1 MAEGNVTDC
10 IVLDGVN
17 AGYGTV
23 PVLHAVNLRVAAGEV
38 VALLGAN
45 GAGKS
50 TTLRVI
56 SGLLQPSSGTVEVLE
71 ASVVGVPAHRVA
83 RRGLS
88 MVPEDR
94 SLFLDLTVDEN
105 LKLAAGT
112 RAQRATARERA
123 LDLMPALRRLGSR
136 RAGLLSGGEQQML
149 ALARA
154 IASSPRVLLIDEM
167 SLGLAPIIVEQLL
180 PVVRSVAES
189 GVAVLLV
196 EQHVHVALELASRA
210 YVMAHG
216 AIQLEAAAS
225 ELAAHPER
233 LQAAYLGS

>member
-1 MAEGNVTDC
+1 
-10 IVLDGVN
+10 
-17 AGYGTV
+17 
-23 PVLHAVNLRVAAGEV
+23 
-38 VALLGAN
+38 
-45 GAGKS
+45 
-50 TTLRVI
+50 
-56 SGLLQPSSGTVEVLE
+56 
-71 ASVVGVPAHRVA
+71 
-83 RRGLS
+83 

-167 SLGLAPIIVEQLL
+167 SLGLAPIIVEQLV

-216 AIQLEAAAS
+216 AIQLEAPAS

>member
-1 MAEGNVTDC
+1 MKNINKGPA
-10 IVLDGVN
+10 IRR
-17 AGYGTV
+17 
-23 PVLHAVNLRVAAGEV
+23 AVEW
-38 VALLGAN
+38 
-45 GAGKS
+45 
-50 TTLRVI
+50 
-56 SGLLQPSSGTVEVLE
+56 
-71 ASVVGVPAHRVA
+71 
-83 RRGLS
+83 
-88 MVPEDR
+88 
-94 SLFLDLTVDEN
+94 F
-105 LKLAAGT
+105 
-112 RAQRATARERA
+112 
-123 LDLMPALRRLGSR
+123 PALEPLLDR

-149 ALARA
+149 AIARA
-154 IASSPRVLLIDEM
+154 LTASPRLLMIDEM
-167 SLGLAPIIVEQLL
+167 SLGLAPIIVEQLV